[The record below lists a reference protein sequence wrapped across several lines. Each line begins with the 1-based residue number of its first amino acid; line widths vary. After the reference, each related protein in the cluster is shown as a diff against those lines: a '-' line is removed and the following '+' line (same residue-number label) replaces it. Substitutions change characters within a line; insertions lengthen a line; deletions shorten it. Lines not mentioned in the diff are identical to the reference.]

1 MLAKRLIAL
10 FVATVFSVQAQA
22 QWTGSGTAT
31 VIIPTDITTTPAL
44 VAEAVASFPACGMWH
59 PSGLCFFLSCGWRG
73 CRIVTTPRFSHM
85 RPDLVVSTYH
95 DLDNHPWPEI
105 GLPLGQVALRASS
118 LLYRTMI
125 GDSAGTRSRPNR
137 TDKNE
142 IFRDGDAIGHPGGV
156 FSAPGL
162 ICASGVTP
170 FMPYYNSF
178 TDAMVWRNFLPVEMI
193 YPASWLP
200 GLREI
205 GTWPLNTWG
214 GVFPR
219 TGWATQQHGVKGAAV
234 FSQRIADII
243 TNLGQPHVYVP
254 VPTGGT
260 HYRGGSLVW
269 DPPPAMENSITGGL
283 WQLSAPFRGVAACTP
298 FGLNDSVSPVSYGDA
313 HTSSTNSYAFTLWR
327 PYACCRSAGW
337 FLFSIVWGGW

>member
-1 MLAKRLIAL
+1 MLTKRLFTF

-44 VAEAVASFPACGMWH
+44 MAEAVASFPACGMWH
-59 PSGLCFFLSCGWRG
+59 SSGLCFFLVCGWG
-73 CRIVTTPRFSHM
+73 CHIVTTPRFSHM

-95 DLDNHPWPEI
+95 DLDNHPWPGI
-105 GLPLGQVALRASS
+105 GLPLGHIALRASS

-142 IFRDGDAIGHPGGV
+142 IYRDGDAIGHPGGV

-162 ICASGVTP
+162 ICSSGVQP

-219 TGWATQQHGVKGAAV
+219 AGWATQQHGVKGAAV
-234 FSQRIADII
+234 LSQRIADII
-243 TNLGQPHVYVP
+243 TNPGQPHVYVP
-254 VPTGGT
+254 VPTGGM

-269 DPPPAMENSITGGL
+269 DPPPAIENTVLGGL
-283 WQLSAPFRGVAACTP
+283 WQLSAPFRGIAACTP

-327 PYACCRSAGW
+327 PYACCSAHGR
-337 FLFSIVWGGW
+337 FLFAIYWGMW